1 MTALATALA
10 PAPAVVPLPATAG
23 EPSRP
28 EPGRTLTLDDARQ
41 LVEQDD
47 VGKWDFT
54 VLRRDLRMK
63 NGEID
68 FPLDVGGEE
77 PLRERLAPTQYAFG
91 QICARLGLPAHYLRR
106 CPLPLRDQNV
116 NWWLQEGSLA
126 RQERGMVPEGTPFA
140 PLPDDFWEGAE
151 SRVTAPAQ
159 TQPSQPTPMDE
170 ERWLLRARNGTLRAA
185 LSSSYSALDNA
196 ALVEAL
202 LPALPDR
209 YRVQWLGLEDE
220 SFHLRVIDP
229 TKAKTVLPGDDFFVG
244 VHIANSEIGARS
256 VTVDAL
262 VYRVVCR
269 NGLIALAKGKSLL
282 RRRHVHIAAPR
293 FKAALEEALA
303 EAIGAVDGLLESL
316 RRASL
321 APVREPEPAIDGF
334 ARLWQQSEQ
343 TAEIA
348 KAALL
353 TEPTGMQ
360 HSVYAIINAFTHA
373 AQSLPDEKRYELELL
388 AGQLAQEG
396 DLVSVLDRAE
406 RAGRRQ
412 DGGAEIA
419 GYAARVFGAEV
430 VGRYPVRSGTG
441 GAV

>member
-1 MTALATALA
+1 MTALAPTPVTAPL
-10 PAPAVVPLPATAG
+10 PAPAG
-23 EPSRP
+23 ESARP

-47 VGKWDFT
+47 AGKWDFT
-54 VLRRDLRMK
+54 VLRHDLRMK

-68 FPLDVGGEE
+68 FPLDLGGED
-77 PLRERLAPTQYAFG
+77 PLRERLAPTPYAFG
-91 QICARLGLPAHYLRR
+91 QVCSRLGLPVHYLRR
-106 CPLPLRDQNV
+106 CPLPLRDQNI
-116 NWWLQEGSLA
+116 NFWLQEGSLA
-126 RQERGMVPEGTPFA
+126 RQERRLIPEGVSFA
-140 PLPDDFWEGAE
+140 PLPDDFWEGAPV
-151 SRVTAPAQ
+151 SVALPAKPQPAPQ
-159 TQPSQPTPMDE
+159 DE

-185 LSSSYSALDNA
+185 LSSSYSALDNT
-196 ALVEAL
+196 ALMEAL

-209 YRVQWLGLEDE
+209 YRVQWLGLQDE
-220 SFHLRVIDP
+220 SFHLRVVDP
-229 TKAKTVLPGDDFFVG
+229 TQPKTVLPGDDFFVG

-269 NGLIALAKGKSLL
+269 NGLIALVKGKSLL
-282 RRRHVHIAAPR
+282 RRRHVHIAPVR

-316 RRASL
+316 RRTSK
-321 APVREPEPAIDGF
+321 APVREPELTIDGF

-348 KAALL
+348 KAALQ
-353 TEPTGMQ
+353 TEPVRSQ
-360 HSVYAIINAFTHA
+360 YSVYGLINAFTHA
-373 AQSLPDEKRYELELL
+373 AQTLPDERRYELEML

-396 DLVSVLDRAE
+396 DLVSVLDRAG

-412 DGGAEIA
+412 NGGADITQSGITE
-419 GYAARVFGAEV
+419 YAARVFDAEV
-430 VGRYPVRSGTG
+430 VGRYPVRTGHGG
-441 GAV
+441 GA